1 MNNFGKSKT
10 KDINPIALFLIILIS
25 SFLVFLVNGIAYYV
39 LLGMSFVVVLLFSYL
54 EAIKRVSIYLGLYVL
69 IKILSYIDL
78 GLTTGAIIGLIALVL
93 KLYPIFNIG
102 RVLILTSPLKIMAA
116 LRKVHFPQMVS
127 IALVTAL
134 RYLGELESRIKE
146 IRNGMRVRG
155 LKISPL
161 HPVRSFEFYLIP
173 LIYKCLQVSE
183 TLTSSIITRGIEY
196 EGEKTSYNPIYFGIL
211 DYIVIF
217 SFLMVF
223 ALWRLE
229 G

>member
-1 MNNFGKSKT
+1 
-10 KDINPIALFLIILIS
+10 
-25 SFLVFLVNGIAYYV
+25 
-39 LLGMSFVVVLLFSYL
+39 
-54 EAIKRVSIYLGLYVL
+54 
-69 IKILSYIDL
+69 
-78 GLTTGAIIGLIALVL
+78 
-93 KLYPIFNIG
+93 
-102 RVLILTSPLKIMAA
+102 MAA

-183 TLTSSIITRGIEY
+183 TLTSSIIPRGIEY
-196 EGEKTSYNPIYFGIL
+196 EGEKTSDNPIYFGIL